1 MISFT
6 NQKVRFP
13 RPFNFN
19 PVNRKIEWPR
29 TKPKNGAYKRNYV
42 SSTIDYLDYI
52 FYLHLLVS

>member
-29 TKPKNGAYKRNYV
+29 TKPKNGAYKRNF
-42 SSTIDYLDYI
+42 TTRII
-52 FYLHLLVS
+52 AF